1 MWDICPVSGTGRWGF
16 DLIVWINK
24 KNMKRKFLWLL
35 ACFQHWGRLK
45 GRKMMRITE
54 FLRGFGQR
62 FHENILSGPLV
73 WGERSLS
80 FDPWPQQGGMY
91 CCEAFTCHW
100 GKGGRGEHA
109 GRLDKGTLEFSG
121 RTHKFFLI
129 PASYLWCDLSSLFF
143 YKTNHHILV
152 FWLQGSLGLFTLEL
166 PPKVLCNRD
175 EICLQRRRF
184 LCWRHNNK
192 HSLGEQPAQLFPNC
206 LTNLLLK
213 E

>member
-1 MWDICPVSGTGRWGF
+1 
-16 DLIVWINK
+16 
-24 KNMKRKFLWLL
+24 MKISCL
-35 ACFQHWGRLK
+35 AH
-45 GRKMMRITE
+45 
-54 FLRGFGQR
+54 
-62 FHENILSGPLV
+62 LSE
-73 WGERSLS
+73 EREALALTP
-80 FDPWPQQGGMY
+80 DPSKAA
-91 CCEAFTCHW
+91 CIAARHSHAI
-100 GKGGRGEHA
+100 GGRGEGGGHA